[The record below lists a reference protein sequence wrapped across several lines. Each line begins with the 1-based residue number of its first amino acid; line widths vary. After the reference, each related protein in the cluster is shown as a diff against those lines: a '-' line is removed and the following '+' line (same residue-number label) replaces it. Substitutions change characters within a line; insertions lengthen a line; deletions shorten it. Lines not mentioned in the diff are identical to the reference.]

1 MQLGELQNQLAR
13 FNNRGASVVA
23 LSVDPVTESD
33 SLIRRLKLGFNV
45 VSDESQQVMQA
56 YHVQNPD
63 TNELALH
70 AVFIV
75 DEDRKI
81 FYRKVASRRPLSQEL
96 LDAIDYHYGQYP
108 LGDASIAETNFIR
121 EYPRNNF
128 QALIEISAQQGLPAS
143 VSTESLLP
151 IVALLK
157 QGESDDSIIAFRRFI
172 SEQGKSS
179 RRDDYL
185 WSAAWLTTRALGIE
199 PDAIATGKALSAVL
213 SRLRA
218 ARDQSPTMSSQHLRK
233 LEQELDAI
241 RGKVQLNARRWKLS
255 YAKSMLRSYRKLVI
269 AGLPD

>member
-1 MQLGELQNQLAR
+1 MQLGELQNQLER
-13 FNNRGASVVA
+13 FDNRGASVVA

-33 SLIRRLKLGFNV
+33 SLIRRLKLSFDV

-63 TNELALH
+63 TKELALH
-70 AVFIV
+70 AVFII
-75 DEDRKI
+75 DEDQKI

-108 LGDASIAETNFIR
+108 LGDVKIAKTDFIR

-128 QALIEISAQQGLPAS
+128 QALIEISARRDLPLS
-143 VSTESLLP
+143 VSSESLLP

-157 QGESDDSIIAFRRFI
+157 QGKSDDSVIAFRRFI
-172 SEQGKSS
+172 SEQGESS

-185 WSAAWLTTRALGIE
+185 WSAAWLTTQALGIE
-199 PDAIATGKALSAVL
+199 PDAITTGRDLSSVL
-213 SRLRA
+213 TRLGA
-218 ARDQSPTMSSQHLRK
+218 ARDQSPSMRSQDLRK
-233 LEQELDAI
+233 LEQELDDI
-241 RGKVQLNARRWKLS
+241 REKVRRNASRWKLS

-269 AGLPD
+269 AGLRG